1 MLFINLARFVVAFGI
16 HPSFFFS
23 HGVFSAGSKRLKVTD
38 PTRRTWRLS
47 FDVSTV
53 AFVLVVV
60 FLCCNDS
67 SLLRKKRLISIFER
81 PVYKQKKTMRHIL
94 SLKTCLKAGLKAAK
108 KSMEI
113 YPRRSGQQLLSK
125 SYQIPLNRV
134 HPHLESVH
142 FLSLQL
148 L

>member
-1 MLFINLARFVVAFGI
+1 M
-16 HPSFFFS
+16 
-23 HGVFSAGSKRLKVTD
+23 TD
-38 PTRRTWRLS
+38 PKRRTWRLS

-81 PVYKQKKTMRHIL
+81 PVYKQKKTMRLL
-94 SLKTCLKAGLKAAK
+94 SLKACLKAGLKAAK

-113 YPRRSGQQLLSK
+113 YPRRSGQKLFSK
-125 SYQIPLNRV
+125 SYQIPLNGV
-134 HPHLESVH
+134 HPHLESVR
-142 FLSLQL
+142 FLSLQQL
-148 L
+148 